1 MSSPLES
8 NNYEVSFDMK
18 WLSNPGDVYFDM
30 VGLDGSKHNNVFMH
44 IINEGELLA
53 PYWAIQESGGAS
65 IFNNSGLDQGGLN
78 DSAIN
83 MSNYVNIKYI
93 HFEGYLEV
101 WANNNRLLV
110 THLSNFGNNRYGIRN
125 AISEGQIT
133 GFGFNISK
141 PNCVVIDNFCVKEA
155 LGGVTE
161 GTLNNNSNSHSSF
174 MNLSAQNLYGNNFI
188 VSGSFKVDS
197 VTVKTPPM

>member
-1 MSSPLES
+1 MNTKRNLCYLIPLCALALGIFSGVFNKNDKIQIANADSNSARVVFDEDFSSGGGVLSDFVRVENQEAIWTASSPSYFFMSSPLES

-93 HFEGYLEV
+93 HFFLK
-101 WANNNRLLV
+101 LIHIKV
-110 THLSNFGNNRYGIRN
+110 TFDPF
-125 AISEGQIT
+125 Q
-133 GFGFNISK
+133 
-141 PNCVVIDNFCVKEA
+141 
-155 LGGVTE
+155 
-161 GTLNNNSNSHSSF
+161 
-174 MNLSAQNLYGNNFI
+174 
-188 VSGSFKVDS
+188 
-197 VTVKTPPM
+197 